1 MPVPR
6 YNSEEFARRARG
18 WYERGIRTKVDTP
31 ENFGKR
37 LIINIE
43 TGEYEMD
50 DDSLAATERLLDRDP
65 DAQLYGMKIGFPA
78 ASKRGGSWPAATRK

>member
-1 MPVPR
+1 MPIPR
-6 YNSEEFARRARG
+6 YSSEEFARRG
-18 WYERGIRTKVDTP
+18 KEWYERKIRQEVDKP

-50 DDSLAATERLLDRDP
+50 DDSLAATYRLLARDP
-65 DAQLYGMKIGFPA
+65 DAQLFGMKIGFPA
-78 ASKRGGSWPAATRK
+78 ASKRGGSWPVTVKR